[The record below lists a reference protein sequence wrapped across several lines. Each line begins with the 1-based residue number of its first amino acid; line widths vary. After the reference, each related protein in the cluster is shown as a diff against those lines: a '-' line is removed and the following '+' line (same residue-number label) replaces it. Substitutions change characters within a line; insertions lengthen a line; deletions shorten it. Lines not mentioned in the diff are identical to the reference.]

1 MIARL
6 KQFGT
11 VAIAAGA
18 MALACASAQAGVIN
32 LDLFEWAINI
42 DSAVADSYFSD
53 PIPAGVDIA
62 GFDTTTGLGTVTV
75 SLSGAGSHHVGLF
88 VDHEIDEPFNTLFN
102 EYGSTGGSAS
112 SGQSWEIDEPYIGDI
127 YSNFYASSLDSGNA
141 IPSIS
146 PNDVSMA
153 LAWDYMLS
161 PLESSLVSFTV
172 SAVAPGSGFY
182 LMQNDPDSQFSLYFT
197 SSLAVRTVP
206 EPATVFLLGVGLA
219 ALGFVYRHRSRVS
232 A

>member
-11 VAIAAGA
+11 VAIAAA
-18 MALACASAQAGVIN
+18 TMVLASASAQAGVIN
-32 LDLFEWAINI
+32 LDLFEWAVNI
-42 DSAVADSYFSD
+42 DSAVADSYFAD
-53 PIPAGVDIA
+53 PIPAGVNIGA
-62 GFDTTTGLGTVTV
+62 FNTTSGLGTVTV
-75 SLSGAGSHHVGLF
+75 SLSGSGSHHVGLY
-88 VDHEIDEPFNTLFN
+88 VDHEIDEPTNTLFN
-102 EYGSTGGSAS
+102 EYGSTSGSAS
-112 SGQSWEIDEPYIGDI
+112 SGQSWEIDDPYFGDI
-127 YSNFYASSLDSGNA
+127 YSNFYASSLDSSNA

-153 LAWDYMLS
+153 LAWDFILS

-172 SAVAPGSGFY
+172 SDAAPGSGFY
-182 LMQNDPDSQFSLYFT
+182 LMQTDPDSQYSLYFT
-197 SSLAVRTVP
+197 SSLAIRTVP